1 MHPFRPLQAVLGL
14 VLASIVCLIATKGS
28 GASMLWWFAVPVA
41 AVAAGFLWENKDWSP
56 SELFSGDSDDSDGD

>member
-1 MHPFRPLQAVLGL
+1 
-14 VLASIVCLIATKGS
+14 
-28 GASMLWWFAVPVA
+28 MLWWFAVPVA